1 MEVLPTTWKAAPTVR
16 WIYGYMTHWILIIAI
31 TAEKALAAS
40 SITDEDASISSDWL
54 IKRAYPNR

>member
-1 MEVLPTTWKAAPTVR
+1 
-16 WIYGYMTHWILIIAI
+16 MTHWILIIAI